1 MAAAYDRSTSTSL
14 GPTVIPVS
22 RQKSLQEAIKVGKLD
37 NNRLVGGEEGESGS
51 EDEAVREI
59 LELLKNGQIENAGSD
74 FVPQSAQISEGL
86 AVSATA
92 PSVPAAPR
100 PSKFKMARSALASDQ
115 PSQSSSPSTVGEKS
129 SHKPPVS
136 EVERRQFKPN
146 RPHERIVEPTVQ
158 PIPSTTTSV
167 NSPFTESAVVESPS
181 FPSMIVDSPSFQ
193 RRTQPLYD
201 PDTSRPQ
208 RPPVIMRSVM
218 ESSGRFA
225 RDSSDIGTKV
235 PEGKISRFK
244 AERM

>member
-59 LELLKNGQIENAGSD
+59 LELLKNGQIENAGS
-74 FVPQSAQISEGL
+74 EGL
-86 AVSATA
+86 AISALPQEPATA
-92 PSVPAAPR
+92 PSVPAAPK
-100 PSKFKMARSALASDQ
+100 PSKFKMARSVLASDQ
-115 PSQSSSPSTVGEKS
+115 PSQSFSPLTIGERS
-129 SHKPPVS
+129 SHKPPLS
-136 EVERRQFKPN
+136 EVVERRQFKPN
-146 RPHERIVEPTVQ
+146 RPHERIVEPAAQ

-167 NSPFTESAVVESPS
+167 NSAVVKSPS
-181 FPSMIVDSPSFQ
+181 FPSMIVDSPSFPC
-193 RRTQPLYD
+193 RTHPLSD

-208 RPPVIMRSVM
+208 RPPVIMRSAVM
-218 ESSGRFA
+218 ESSGGFA

-235 PEGKISRFK
+235 PKEKISRFK